1 MKASEELQKLIETLQ
16 PATVL
21 TITDRTL
28 SLSDSISTSSIS
40 GIAQLDDQKR
50 HRLAYINDFPK
61 TITTEEGHQILAA
74 LRDLKAEIVYALLS
88 DEDARWSMS
97 ELRALG
103 FRHIK
108 TYADESPSKTLYYFD
123 IYDYKL
129 TPDWFNP
136 RFWANPE
143 RWDTHEG

>member
-21 TITDRTL
+21 AITDRAL
-28 SLSDSISTSSIS
+28 SLSGDISTTSIS
-40 GIAQLDDQKR
+40 GITQLEELKR
-50 HRLAYINDFPK
+50 HRLAYVSDFPK

-74 LRDLKAEIVYALLS
+74 LRDLKADIVYALLS
-88 DEDARWSMS
+88 DDDSRWVMS

-108 TYADESPSKTLYYFD
+108 AYTDESPSKTLYYFD

-129 TPDWFNP
+129 TPDWLNP
-136 RFWANPE
+136 RFWANPD
-143 RWDTHEG
+143 RWDIQEG